1 MYDFRLIHIHSRYF
15 KQLVAGMRH
24 CHARSIVHRD
34 LKPANFLI
42 LPDHT
47 LKITDFGVAEELDP
61 FSQYDYCWTSAG
73 SPAFQAPELARP
85 SNYGTTSSL
94 NALSTGEEKKDGC
107 FSGTKVDVWAAG
119 VCL

>member
-1 MYDFRLIHIHSRYF
+1 
-15 KQLVAGMRH
+15 MRH

-73 SPAFQAPELARP
+73 SPAFQAPEIARP
-85 SNYGTTSSL
+85 SHQASLSGDLEQAGLTSSQNL
-94 NALSTGEEKKDGC
+94 AKRDGC